1 MCPPKKLEALEQL
14 GQWDAKERDRA
25 LPVEEL
31 KEKRRAV
38 DEFKKWVELEE
49 IFWRQKS
56 RELWLKKGDKNTRS
70 FHKMANAY
78 RRRNFLKKLR
88 VNGVCLERENSIK
101 EGVVGAF
108 QLLLSETGEW
118 RPSMEGLT
126 FNSLSHTNSA
136 ALEVPFSED
145 EVFSAFSSLGGDKA
159 PSPEGF
165 TLAFWQKCWD
175 VVKDEVLGFFG
186 DFYELSCFKR
196 SLNAT
201 FVVLV
206 PKKGGAKELKDF
218 RPINLVGGLY
228 KLLAKVLVNR
238 LKWVVDS
245 LVSDFQHV
253 FVGGR
258 QILDAVLIA
267 NEVIDSR
274 LKASLRGLLC
284 KLDIEKAYDHVN
296 WNHLIAMMD
305 KMGFGSK
312 WLGWI
317 RWCISMIR
325 FSILVNSSP
334 FGFFSSSRG
343 LKQEDPLSPYFF
355 ILVMEILYCL
365 ISRAMDGGLLRVSEL
380 KRGMLRE

>member
-1 MCPPKKLEALEQL
+1 M
-14 GQWDAKERDRA
+14 
-25 LPVEEL
+25 
-31 KEKRRAV
+31 
-38 DEFKKWVELEE
+38 
-49 IFWRQKS
+49 
-56 RELWLKKGDKNTRS
+56 
-70 FHKMANAY
+70 
-78 RRRNFLKKLR
+78 
-88 VNGVCLERENSIK
+88 
-101 EGVVGAF
+101 
-108 QLLLSETGEW
+108 
-118 RPSMEGLT
+118 
-126 FNSLSHTNSA
+126 
-136 ALEVPFSED
+136 
-145 EVFSAFSSLGGDKA
+145 
-159 PSPEGF
+159 
-165 TLAFWQKCWD
+165 
-175 VVKDEVLGFFG
+175 GFFG
-186 DFYELSCFKR
+186 DFYESSCFKR

-334 FGFFSSSRG
+334 FGFFSSCRG
-343 LKQEDPLSPYFF
+343 LKQEDPLSLYFF

>member
-1 MCPPKKLEALEQL
+1 M
-14 GQWDAKERDRA
+14 
-25 LPVEEL
+25 
-31 KEKRRAV
+31 
-38 DEFKKWVELEE
+38 
-49 IFWRQKS
+49 
-56 RELWLKKGDKNTRS
+56 
-70 FHKMANAY
+70 
-78 RRRNFLKKLR
+78 
-88 VNGVCLERENSIK
+88 
-101 EGVVGAF
+101 
-108 QLLLSETGEW
+108 
-118 RPSMEGLT
+118 
-126 FNSLSHTNSA
+126 
-136 ALEVPFSED
+136 
-145 EVFSAFSSLGGDKA
+145 
-159 PSPEGF
+159 
-165 TLAFWQKCWD
+165 
-175 VVKDEVLGFFG
+175 GFFG
-186 DFYELSCFKR
+186 DFYESSCFKR

-201 FVVLV
+201 FVALV

-258 QILDAVLIA
+258 QILDVVLIA

-365 ISRAMDGGLLRVSEL
+365 ISRAKDGDLLRVSEL